1 MDSNIEAVG
10 IYAVFFS
17 VGTQNTAKNTIFV
30 YVKTADCLHRSIFY
44 WDTKPVG
51 HMRIGKTYDLV
62 FTTKIV
68 AVLTFLFTGRKKSV
82 FLYNFAL
89 TNQVA
94 HNGMYK

>member
-1 MDSNIEAVG
+1 MLF
-10 IYAVFFS
+10 FFS

-51 HMRIGKTYDLV
+51 HMRMGKTYDLV
-62 FTTKIV
+62 FTTKKV